1 MAHQTAWSTE
11 YFDDRPLEYKAQVET
26 AAAASPRTAAPVG
39 IPPPMYTTGNSNS
52 AAGRNTG
59 SGSSFVVLVCILLV
73 PRVLQVIFLIIAM
86 SLTAA
91 IPGFTAF
98 SSLKFL
104 LSLHVIALVYSL
116 AVLVWVIICL
126 VSGNSQF
133 RRTGLYITF
142 ILDLL
147 LACTLLAADTAA
159 AVVTVDV
166 DGRSNC
172 GSPCLEQSAAI
183 SMGTLAINFLVFSA
197 RISRLMMQSTTA
209 VPDVAEQSPA
219 LEVGYI

>member
-1 MAHQTAWSTE
+1 MANQTAWSTE

-26 AAAASPRTAAPVG
+26 AAAPSPRTAAPVG
-39 IPPPMYTTGNSNS
+39 IPPPMYTTANSNS
-52 AAGRNTG
+52 AAGRKTG
-59 SGSSFVVLVCILLV
+59 SVSSFGVLVCILLV

-86 SLTAA
+86 SVTAA

-104 LSLHVIALVYSL
+104 LSMDVIALVYSL

-126 VSGNSQF
+126 VSGNSQLGG
-133 RRTGLYITF
+133 TGSYITF

-147 LACTLLAADTAA
+147 LACTLGAAGVAA

-166 DGRSNC
+166 DGGANC
-172 GSPCLEQSAAI
+172 GSPCLEQNAAI
-183 SMGTLAINFLVFSA
+183 FMGSLTITLLSFSA
-197 RISRLMMQSTTA
+197 GVSRSMMQSTTA
-209 VPDVAEQSPA
+209 LRDGTSVNNH
-219 LEVGYI
+219 